1 MSLKEQNLEQ
11 KNPTN
16 DMSAFY
22 IYIHFLKIC
31 VYRYTQTQRE
41 RERERERAAK
51 ILHNGLAT

>member
-22 IYIHFLKIC
+22 IYIHFLKMC
-31 VYRYTQTQRE
+31 VYRYTQKQ